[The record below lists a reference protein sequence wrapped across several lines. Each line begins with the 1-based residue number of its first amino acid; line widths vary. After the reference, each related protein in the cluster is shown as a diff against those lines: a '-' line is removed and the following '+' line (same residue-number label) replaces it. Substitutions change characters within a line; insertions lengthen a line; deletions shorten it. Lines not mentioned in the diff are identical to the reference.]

1 MRFLL
6 LIFFLTF
13 SFHSFPQGNDTLKT
27 IDSLQTLVPQDSLL
41 VPDTLTRRT
50 YDVDT
55 VIYTNASD
63 SLIFYVKKKK
73 MNIYGD
79 ASILYKQTDLKSA
92 NIFVDFE
99 SSNIDAEG
107 IPSDTVPGKYKGT
120 PVLKEGADTYEG
132 FRMKYNFKTKRGFI
146 SSAGTESEGAVYT
159 GAKIKKVDEETYFIE
174 DGIYTTCDA
183 DTPHYYFYSPEMKV
197 IHKEQIVARWIWLY
211 FGGVPFPLPLP
222 FAVFPIE
229 SGRRSGIIPPVFGK
243 DATYGN
249 YFSHFGY
256 FWAISDYMDWNVTAD
271 YYTRGSFNINSRYRY
286 AKRYNFTGSLEGNYK
301 VFKIGEP
308 TDENRQVSK
317 DWFVKWNHNQSITPT
332 LRFDA
337 NLQFVS
343 GTNYSRRTIYD
354 LNEVLSRDIISNV
367 TLVKSWDE
375 SGNSISVNYSR
386 TQNLDNERVSEIL
399 PRLSFN
405 MSQKYPFRGK
415 GSSGDYKWYELIGF
429 TYSGLFQ
436 NNRNRTG
443 DDLKI
448 RGGIQ
453 HQLSTNASPKIG
465 YFSITPSF
473 SYTERWYNKR
483 IEKEF
488 AGLTVNGNDS
498 IVTKDINE
506 INMVRTFRTGI
517 SASTKFYGIV
527 QPGIFGISAV
537 RHTVNP
543 SISYSYTPDFSE
555 PFWGYY
561 GTYVNSQGNEVKYN
575 KFEREIFGGPGS
587 GETQNISFRVSNIF
601 EMKTAA
607 NPADTTSKEEKIQL
621 LNLDASLSYNFAAD
635 SLKFSPLSL
644 GFRTQVGNWLTFNG
658 NSSYSLYDVNETGQS
673 IDQFLIDRG
682 KGLLRLTNFS
692 FSISTSLS
700 GEKLKSS
707 EPETQTTLGSED
719 EFQLGQ
725 AERVYKGIYDT
736 KEPDFTI
743 PWDIT
748 LNYNYTLNKS
758 NPSAVTTYS
767 NISSSLNFNL
777 TPNWKFSFS
786 GSYDFDRKEFA
797 APQIRVSRDL
807 HCWIMN
813 FTWNPIGTYRGYT
826 LEIRVKAPQLQDLK
840 ITKRDRFYSG
850 Y

>member
-1 MRFLL
+1 MRILF
-6 LIFFLTF
+6 LIFFLIFSSNTF
-13 SFHSFPQGNDTLKT
+13 SQGNDTINTANPLLSPAPT
-27 IDSLQTLVPQDSLL
+27 DSFS
-41 VPDTLTRRT
+41 VPDTLSKKT

-92 NIFVDFE
+92 NIFVDFQ

-132 FRMKYNFKTKRGFI
+132 LRMKYNFKTKRGFI
-146 SSAGTESEGAVYT
+146 SSAGTESDGAVYT

-174 DGIYTTCDA
+174 DGIYTTCEA

-197 IHKEQIVARWIWLY
+197 IHKEEIVAKWIWLH
-211 FGGVPFPLPLP
+211 FGGVPFPVPLP

-249 YFSHFGY
+249 YFSRFGY

-271 YYTRGSFNINSRYRY
+271 YYTRGSYNINSRYRY
-286 AKRYNFTGSLEGNYK
+286 AKRYNFTGNLEGNYK

-308 TDENRQVSK
+308 TDANRQESK
-317 DWFVKWNHNQSITPT
+317 DWFIKWNHNQSITPT

-354 LNEVLSRDIISNV
+354 LNEVLSRDIISNA
-367 TLVKSWDE
+367 TITKSWDE
-375 SGNSISVNYSR
+375 SGNSMSVNYSR
-386 TQNLDNERVSEIL
+386 NQNLDKETVSEIL

-415 GSSGDYKWYELIGF
+415 GSSSDYKWYELIGF
-429 TYSGLFQ
+429 NYSGLFQ
-436 NNRNRTG
+436 NNRNRIG

-453 HQLSTNASPKIG
+453 HQISTNTSPKIG

-483 IEKEF
+483 VEKEF

-498 IVTKDINE
+498 IITKDISE

-527 QPGIFGISAV
+527 QPGILGISAV

-555 PFWGYY
+555 PFWDYY
-561 GTYVNSQGNEVKYN
+561 ESYVNSEGTKVKYS
-575 KFEREIFGGPGS
+575 KFEREIFGGPGR

-607 NPADTTSKEEKIQL
+607 NLADTTSKEEKIQL

-635 SLKFSPLSL
+635 SLRFSPLSL
-644 GFRTQVGNWLTFNG
+644 GFRTQIGNWFNFNG
-658 NSSYSLYDVNETGQS
+658 SSGYTLYDVDESGNS
-673 IDQFLIDRG
+673 MDKFLIDQG

-707 EPETQTTLGSED
+707 ETETQTSFGRED

-725 AERVYKGIYDT
+725 AEQVYRGIYDT
-736 KEPDFTI
+736 KDPDFTI

-748 LNYNYTLNKS
+748 LNYNYSLSKV
-758 NPSAVTTYS
+758 NPSAAITHS
-767 NISSSLNFNL
+767 NLSSSLNFNL
-777 TPNWKFSFS
+777 TPNWKFTFS

-826 LEIRVKAPQLQDLK
+826 LEIKVKAPQLQDLK
-840 ITKRDRFYSG
+840 VTKRDRFYSG